1 MITEYNGHMY
11 PTKSFDSEAH
21 RTEHLLR
28 HARVLDAV
36 ASHQEISPSSILF
49 IRRFLSMII
58 SGTALWTRM
67 DLKKKIHLS

>member
-11 PTKSFDSEAH
+11 PTKSCDSEAH